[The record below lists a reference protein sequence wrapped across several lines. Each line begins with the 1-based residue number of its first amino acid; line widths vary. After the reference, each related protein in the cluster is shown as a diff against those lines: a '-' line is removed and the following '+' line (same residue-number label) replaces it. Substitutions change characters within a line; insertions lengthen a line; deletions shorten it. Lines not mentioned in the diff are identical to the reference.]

1 MNLESVL
8 QDAQNRYEK
17 YRAWFEKLNLVD
29 EEKRLQMI
37 QNKVKLFEAAQKSLF
52 YEMGDMGLIQ
62 PMSNQEA
69 NEKREELAFELS
81 DIERLLGIYQ
91 KKYRTICEL
100 LSD

>member
-1 MNLESVL
+1 
-8 QDAQNRYEK
+8 
-17 YRAWFEKLNLVD
+17 
-29 EEKRLQMI
+29 
-37 QNKVKLFEAAQKSLF
+37 
-52 YEMGDMGLIQ
+52 MGDMGLIQ